1 MSRSKNK
8 IALILPVHCDD
19 SLASARLL
27 VEEGFK
33 LGIGGPVQRVLE
45 RVVENVGHGALGLL
59 IENSCLSEVVPIYKK
74 VTCYFN
80 GSIDLLVVNTPHTT
94 GKDHFDLTEAFF
106 AVQYALP
113 FLTSK
118 AIVIFND
125 AFLTTDHLAL
135 MMSQPVNKMTGVR
148 IFWSG
153 NLISIASKI
162 TNKN

>member
-1 MSRSKNK
+1 MPRSKNK
-8 IALILPVHCDD
+8 IALILPVHGDD
-19 SLASARLL
+19 SLAYARLL
-27 VEEGFK
+27 AEEGFK
-33 LGIGGPVQRVLE
+33 LGIGGKVQSVLE

-80 GSIDLLVVNTPHTT
+80 GSIDLLVVNTPHTA

-113 FLTSK
+113 FLTPK
-118 AIVIFND
+118 ATVLFNGS
-125 AFLTTDHLAL
+125 FLTKDLLAL

-153 NLISIASKI
+153 NLFFNS
-162 TNKN
+162 TKN